1 LDCGEKEC
9 TDQQQTQ
16 LQHQQQLQMVAS
28 EPELEEQSNLHR
40 QVETLPQGMNQQPE
54 HQQEQWRSQQLL
66 QQPQQQ
72 QQQLQRKEDQHEQV
86 LLQQVEQSQQ
96 LLQQQQQQQR
106 KEDQQ
111 EQGLLQQVEQ
121 PQQLLQQQQQQQRKE
136 DQQEQ
141 VLQRQI
147 EQPQQ
152 LNNIDLDGVQSLLQP
167 GDDFVDSSLD
177 ENIPEE
183 DVIEICSLV
192 DLSKDSIVENNL
204 KVRNDNSVF
213 EDHLDYDNDSF
224 SAYKLLTPSPGNMR
238 APKDGFYFGF
248 KDKDIDF
255 WANYGDIL
263 TTKDKYRAWFL
274 GVRLI
279 TATATIENAVLYF
292 LKLDF
297 IGSGNT
303 NTFDWKFKG
312 SHSTGSGKYANA
324 LDLGKSCS
332 ASSDFVSS
340 SDIIELGLNNVLFIY
355 CCCI

>member
-1 LDCGEKEC
+1 MDCGEKEC

-111 EQGLLQQVEQ
+111 EQ
-121 PQQLLQQQQQQQRKE
+121 
-136 DQQEQ
+136 

-183 DVIEICSLV
+183 DAVGICSLV

-340 SDIIELGLNNVLFIY
+340 SDIIELGLNNVLCIY